1 MYDMPSGR
9 HLNNRKISSTSFQV
23 STLNCLFSLRILTS
37 GIQTLRMRL
46 PFVYVLY
53 FCAITAL
60 STMAVHGTIPEFI
73 DKDWLSYQD
82 FISKQNT
89 LLVTV
94 TKTTKRQANLLSVIR
109 SDTFYYVV
117 WQHQNPHMTYHMWN
131 SVNYWATIF
140 SPSQIPFYKDTIFI
154 LLLGGIL
161 LCKSHSTSRLCS
173 IHHDIPVTMHT
184 PAAYGQMVSVLPQW
198 WQPVGGP
205 RDKIWDLVALVW
217 PIRSQVITTYITTEP
232 WSKYWHDT
240 FHCYGHLFD

>member
-1 MYDMPSGR
+1 MCYIFVQSL
-9 HLNNRKISSTSFQV
+9 H
-23 STLNCLFSLRILTS
+23 CL
-37 GIQTLRMRL
+37 
-46 PFVYVLY
+46 PW
-53 FCAITAL
+53 L
-60 STMAVHGTIPEFI
+60 STEQSQNLLTRIGCPIRNA
-73 DKDWLSYQD
+73 LD
-82 FISKQNT
+82 FISRQNT

-154 LLLGGIL
+154 PLLGGIP

-184 PAAYGQMVSVLPQW
+184 PAAYGQWSVFYHSGDNQSAVLGTRYGIW
-198 WQPVGGP
+198 W
-205 RDKIWDLVALVW
+205 
-217 PIRSQVITTYITTEP
+217 P
-232 WSKYWHDT
+232 W
-240 FHCYGHLFD
+240 YGQFEVR